1 MGYDMPTVTFD
12 KKAVLKYIGKAVP
25 DEVLKDRISMIGTD
39 LEKVD
44 DKEIVVEIFPNRPD
58 MLSEEGFSRAISA
71 FMGIKPGFKKY
82 DVKKSCYATTNSNPL
97 PYWSYVV
104 TAIVKGLDFNDE
116 KIRQVIQLQ
125 EKLGVTLL
133 RRRKKGGIGLY
144 PLDKIKLPITF
155 TSDAPEKI
163 RYRPLEYPGVISGK
177 EILEKHPTG
186 REYAHICKGW
196 EKLPYFVDA
205 AGTIMSMPPI
215 VNSHDV
221 GKITEGTK
229 DVFIEATGT
238 DLNALKVALNIVV
251 TALADMGGKI
261 YSMEIIQGKEKFDT
275 PDLIPSKMKLNR
287 NYINKLLGLDISES
301 DIKKLLAKMGLGFE
315 NNSALVPE
323 YRVDILHPM
332 DLVEDIAIA
341 YGYENFKAEI
351 PRVATIGEESRG
363 AILKRKL
370 AEVLVGIQFLECNTY
385 HLSNETDLIEKMNAK
400 KVTLVKAANA
410 VNIEYTA
417 MRNAILPVLMKI
429 LSENT
434 RYEYP
439 QRIFEAGTV
448 FVEDTGAENGV
459 LEKTTLA
466 AVSAHLN
473 ADFSEIKAI
482 LDALFRAF
490 DIKYEVKEK
499 ENPTYISG
507 RCAEI
512 IVAGQSVG
520 FIGEIHPQVLNN
532 WQIEMPVAA
541 FEIDVDKVF
550 GERVFINQN

>member
-1 MGYDMPTVTFD
+1 MPTVTLNKKRVLELLGKKLDD
-12 KKAVLKYIGKAVP
+12 KFLA
-25 DEVLKDRISMIGTD
+25 DRIAMLGTD
-39 LEKVD
+39 LESMSD
-44 DKEIVVEIFPNRPD
+44 TEIVVEVFPNRPD
-58 MLSEEGFSRAISA
+58 MLSEEGLARGLRSFL
-71 FMGIKPGFKKY
+71 GIETGLKKY
-82 DVKKSCYATTNSNPL
+82 DVKKSGFSTTNTHPL
-97 PYWSYVV
+97 PYWPYVV
-104 TAIVKGLDFNDE
+104 TAIVKGLSLNDE
-116 KIRQVIQLQ
+116 RIKQVIQLQ

-144 PLDKIKLPITF
+144 PLDKIKMPIRF
-155 TSDAPEKI
+155 VSDAPEKI
-163 RYRPLEYPGVISGK
+163 RYRPLEYPEVISGK

-186 REYAHICKGW
+186 REYAPICKNW

-221 GKITEGTK
+221 GKITESTK

-238 DLNALKVALNIVV
+238 DLNTLKIALNIVV

-275 PDLIPSKMKLNR
+275 PDILPSKMKLDKS
-287 NYINKLLGLDISES
+287 YVNKLLGLDISES
-301 DIKKLLAKMGLGFE
+301 DIKKLLAKMGLGYQ
-315 NNSALVPE
+315 NSSALIPA

-363 AILKRKL
+363 AVLKRKL
-370 AEVLVGIQFLECNTY
+370 SEVLAGLQFLECNTY
-385 HLSNETDLIEKMNAK
+385 HLSNETDLIQKMNAGK
-400 KVTLVKAANA
+400 APLVKAANA

-417 MRNAILPVLMKI
+417 MRNAILPILMKI

-434 RYEYP
+434 HYEYP
-439 QRIFEAGTV
+439 QKIFEAGTV
-448 FVEDTGAENGV
+448 FVEDAGAENGI
-459 LEKTTLA
+459 LEKATLA

-473 ADFSEIKAI
+473 ADFSEIKAV
-482 LDALFRAF
+482 LDGLLRAF

-532 WQIEMPVAA
+532 WQVEMPVAA
-541 FEIDVDKVF
+541 FEIDVMKIF
-550 GERVFINQN
+550 SQSR